1 MAKSRVR
8 LDFVIDEEHYNK
20 LVSLQN
26 EYSKKTGINFN
37 MTQTLIKT
45 INDRYNLNITNEEIL
60 ERN

>member
-20 LVSLQN
+20 LVLLQK
-26 EYSKKTGINFN
+26 EYSKQTGINFN

-45 INDRYNLNITNEEIL
+45 INDYYNLNISESEII
-60 ERN
+60 EKK